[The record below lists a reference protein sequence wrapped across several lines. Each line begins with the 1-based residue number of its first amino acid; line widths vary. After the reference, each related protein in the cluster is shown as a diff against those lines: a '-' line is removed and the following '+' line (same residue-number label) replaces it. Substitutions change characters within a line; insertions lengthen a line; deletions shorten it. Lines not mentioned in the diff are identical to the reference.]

1 MEGRRITLLHSKVDE
16 ILVPTERRSAVKLMK
31 GECAGGALS
40 SFIPPAVN
48 LPLTLRL
55 SPAERSKPSADWD

>member
-16 ILVPTERRSAVKLMK
+16 ISVPTERRSAVKLTK

-40 SFIPPAVN
+40 SFIP
-48 LPLTLRL
+48 LPLIY
-55 SPAERSKPSADWD
+55 P